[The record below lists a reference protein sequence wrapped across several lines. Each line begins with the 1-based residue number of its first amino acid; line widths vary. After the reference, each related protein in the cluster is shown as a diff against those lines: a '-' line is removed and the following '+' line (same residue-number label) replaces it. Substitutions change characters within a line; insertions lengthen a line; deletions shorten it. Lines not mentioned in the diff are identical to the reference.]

1 MRKHVLQNGFAMLG
15 LVMVVATITVVGV
28 VAFRVLDAHDNTEVA
43 TKTPTAQ
50 TTQQVAT
57 IETPQDIEVI
67 TTELDDA
74 MAELDA
80 LDAELDAEF
89 AF

>member
-1 MRKHVLQNGFAMLG
+1 MRKHALQNGFAMLG
-15 LVMVVATITVVGV
+15 FVMVVATITVVGV

-43 TKTPTAQ
+43 SQTPKTP
-50 TTQQVAT
+50 TTQQVAA
-57 IETPQDIEVI
+57 IETPRDLEVI
-67 TTELDDA
+67 TAELDDT